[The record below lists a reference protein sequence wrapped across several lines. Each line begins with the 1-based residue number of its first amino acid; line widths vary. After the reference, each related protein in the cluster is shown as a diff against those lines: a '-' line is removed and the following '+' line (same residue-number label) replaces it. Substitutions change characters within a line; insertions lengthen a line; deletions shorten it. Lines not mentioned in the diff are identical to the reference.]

1 MSVKRASNFSLK
13 TLNKEKFPKP
23 CLREGNYDLMQSD
36 QWGKTH
42 IHKKTKKKQRKSQ
55 DVLNRYPTGPLE
67 LVCSPLG

>member
-1 MSVKRASNFSLK
+1 
-13 TLNKEKFPKP
+13 
-23 CLREGNYDLMQSD
+23 MQSD

>member
-1 MSVKRASNFSLK
+1 
-13 TLNKEKFPKP
+13 
-23 CLREGNYDLMQSD
+23 MQSD

-42 IHKKTKKKQRKSQ
+42 TQRKKNKKKQRKSQ